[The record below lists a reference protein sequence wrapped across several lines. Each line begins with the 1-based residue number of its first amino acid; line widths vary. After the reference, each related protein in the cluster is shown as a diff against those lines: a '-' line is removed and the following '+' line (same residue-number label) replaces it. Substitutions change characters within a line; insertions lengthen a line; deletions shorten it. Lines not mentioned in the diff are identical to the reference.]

1 MLCLVKPKTKP
12 STSAAA
18 VKRDQGSHEIANS
31 ASAKQPCVN
40 HKLEIMNK
48 AFKNDEERAAQQ
60 SMAQNESSKA
70 FVLKPFKVVELS
82 KDEFN
87 IKVRLKLQLTSSLS
101 I

>member
-1 MLCLVKPKTKP
+1 
-12 STSAAA
+12 
-18 VKRDQGSHEIANS
+18 
-31 ASAKQPCVN
+31 
-40 HKLEIMNK
+40 MNK